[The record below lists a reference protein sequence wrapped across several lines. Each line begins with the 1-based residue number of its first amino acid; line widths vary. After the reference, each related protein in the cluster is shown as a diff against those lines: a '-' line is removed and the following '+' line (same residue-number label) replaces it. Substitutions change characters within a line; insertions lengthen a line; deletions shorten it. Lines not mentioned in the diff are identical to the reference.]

1 MGCRDRTGRG
11 TRFVSRELVMTGMTR
26 ALLAGAMVAGIGLA
40 GLAGAQRQPAPELA
54 YQVTEGQNLNAFVR
68 DGRVA
73 AHLLLRNGIDP
84 RILVAFPAGNS
95 GVGLWFEP
103 LARPATWRLDQ
114 SPRPTSAPGIK
125 GPQPAI
131 VTVASID
138 APRLRIRQAV
148 LSSVRFLR
156 DYQAIGRFPKEVAVD
171 PVISGDTMRW
181 SRARLD
187 GAPGYLLQ
195 VRVLS
200 GRIAGTAIV
209 ADGGRPI
216 RLEITASSGETPLTG
231 LAPSELLN
239 AQAANDP
246 GARNALRFLSYRE
259 KFLAGS
265 WRFQTYFGRDTLMSL
280 RLLMPVLQPRAI
292 EAGLGSVLARLDADG
307 DVAHE
312 EGIGEF
318 AVVDRRQHGG
328 SGDAPEL
335 DYAMID
341 DDYMLAPVAARYL
354 LDTADRAGAARFL
367 ARPIAGES
375 VPGKVEPAGAAL
387 VRNLRFVIAH
397 AAPFAQGP
405 AVDRL
410 IALKP
415 GRLTGQWRDSEEGLG
430 RGRYAYDVNA
440 VFVPAALEA
449 GARLLRAGLLDR
461 YLSAADRAA
470 MADAA
475 AMARTWRERAP
486 ALFRVTIPAAQAIPR
501 IEAYARALG
510 VPAAPATASLG
521 QSPLVFH
528 AISLDAQGHP
538 VPIVNSDEGF
548 ALLFADPSPADLE
561 TYVTAAMRPFPAG
574 LMTDIGLLVANA
586 AQADAATQARFTPA
600 AYHGAVV
607 WSWQQALFAA
617 GLERQLARRDLPAAT
632 RATLTRAQA
641 RLWRAITAT
650 RATQSSE
657 LWSWA
662 FGDGRYAVVPFGAG
676 KQDVDES
683 NAAQLWSTVYLAV
696 QPPATSATG
705 RR

>member
-1 MGCRDRTGRG
+1 
-11 TRFVSRELVMTGMTR
+11 MTL
-26 ALLAGAMVAGIGLA
+26 ALLAGAMSASATLEGA
-40 GLAGAQRQPAPELA
+40 AFAGAQGRAPELA
-54 YQVTEGQNLNAFVR
+54 FQVTEGQNINAFVR
-68 DGRVA
+68 DRAVA
-73 AHLLLRNGIDP
+73 AHLLLRNGRDP
-84 RILVAFPAGNS
+84 RVLVAFPAGNS
-95 GVGLWFEP
+95 GVGLWFDP
-103 LARPATWRLDQ
+103 LARAATWRLEQ
-114 SPRPTSAPGIK
+114 APRATTTPGIA

-138 APRLRIRQAV
+138 APQLRIKQAV

-156 DYQAIGRFPKEVAVD
+156 DYQSVGRFPRELDVA
-171 PVISGDTMRW
+171 PVIAGDTIRW

-200 GRIAGTAIV
+200 GRLLPNGAIIADA
-209 ADGGRPI
+209 ARPI
-216 RLEITASSGETPLTG
+216 RLQITASSGETPLTG
-231 LAPSELLN
+231 LAPSDLLN
-239 AQAANDP
+239 ARAAADP
-246 GARNALRFLSYRE
+246 AARNALRFLSYRE

-280 RLLMPVLQPRAI
+280 RLLMPALRPQAI
-292 EAGLGSVLARLDADG
+292 EAGLGSVLARLDRNG

-328 SGDAPEL
+328 SGDAAVL

-341 DDYMLAPVAARYL
+341 DDFMLAPVAATYL
-354 LDTADRAGAARFL
+354 LDNADRVGARAFL
-367 ARPIAGES
+367 DRAMPSEG
-375 VPGKVEPAGAAL
+375 VPGIVEPAGAAL
-387 VRNLRFVIAH
+387 VRNLRFVVAQARGFA
-397 AAPFAQGP
+397 AAPG
-405 AVDRL
+405 VERL

-415 GRLTGQWRDSEEGLG
+415 GRMTGQWRDSEEGLG

-440 VFVPAALEA
+440 VFVPAALDA
-449 GARLLRAGLLDR
+449 AARLAKAGMLDR
-461 YLSAADRAA
+461 YMTADDRAA
-470 MADAA
+470 LMQAEG
-475 AMARTWRERAP
+475 MARVWRDRAP
-486 ALFRVTIPAAQAIPR
+486 ALFRVTIPAADAVSR
-501 IEAYARALG
+501 MRAYARNLGIPAQPAITALG
-510 VPAAPATASLG
+510 TA
-521 QSPLVFH
+521 PLVFH
-528 AISLDAQGHP
+528 AIALDQRGQP
-538 VPIVNSDEGF
+538 IRIVNSDEGF
-548 ALLFADPSPADLE
+548 ALMFADPSPADLE

-617 GLERQLARRDLPAAT
+617 GLERQLARRDLPAST
-632 RATLTRAQA
+632 RAVLTEAQA
-641 RLWRAITAT
+641 KLWRAIQAT

-662 FGDGRYAVVPFGAG
+662 FENGRYKVVAFGAG

-696 QPPATSATG
+696 QPPRSTRASG
-705 RR
+705 KR

>member
-1 MGCRDRTGRG
+1 
-11 TRFVSRELVMTGMTR
+11 MTGMTR

-40 GLAGAQRQPAPELA
+40 GIAGAQRTVTPELA
-54 YQVTEGQNLNAFVR
+54 YQLTEGQNLNAFVR

-73 AHLLLRNGIDP
+73 AHLLLRNGTDP

-103 LARPATWRLDQ
+103 LARPATWRLEQ
-114 SPRPTSAPGIK
+114 PPRPTTAPGIT

-131 VTVASID
+131 VTVASIA
-138 APRLRIRQAV
+138 APQLRIKQAV
-148 LSSVRFLR
+148 LSSIRFLR
-156 DYQAIGRFPKEVAVD
+156 DYQAVGRFPKEVAVD
-171 PVISGDTMRW
+171 PVVTGDTLRW

-200 GRIAGTAIV
+200 GRIVDKAIV
-209 ADGGRPI
+209 ANGNGPI
-216 RLEITASSGETPLTG
+216 RLEITASSGEAPLTG
-231 LAPSELLN
+231 LAPADLLN
-239 AQAANDP
+239 AKAAKDP
-246 GARNALRFLSYRE
+246 TARNALRFLSYRE

-292 EAGLGSVLARLDADG
+292 EAGLGSVLARLDSDG

-328 SGDAPEL
+328 SGDAAEL

-341 DDYMLAPVAARYL
+341 DDYMLAPVAASYL

-367 ARPIAGES
+367 ARPVASER
-375 VPGKVEPAGAAL
+375 VRGKAEPAGAAL
-387 VRNLRFVIAH
+387 VRNLRFVIAR

-440 VFVPAALEA
+440 VFVPAALDA
-449 GARLLRAGLLDR
+449 GARLMRAGLLDQ
-461 YLSAADRAA
+461 YLSAEDRTAIA
-470 MADAA
+470 RAE
-475 AMARTWRERAP
+475 AMARTWRDRAP
-486 ALFRVTIPAAQAIPR
+486 AMFRVAIPAAQATAEV
-501 IEAYARALG
+501 EAYARTLG
-510 VPAAPATASLG
+510 IPAAPAIASLG
-521 QSPLVFH
+521 QNPLVFH
-528 AISLDAQGHP
+528 AISLDAQGRP

-548 ALLFADPSPADLE
+548 ALLFAAPSPADLE

-617 GLERQLARRDLPAAT
+617 GLERQLARTDLPMTT
-632 RATLTRAQA
+632 RTVLTQAQT

-650 RATQSSE
+650 RTTQSSE

-662 FGDGRYAVVPFGAG
+662 FAGGRYTVVPFGAG

-696 QPPATSATG
+696 QPPVRSATG
-705 RR
+705 KR

>member
-1 MGCRDRTGRG
+1 
-11 TRFVSRELVMTGMTR
+11 MTTTARM
-26 ALLAGAMVAGIGLA
+26 LLAGTMATALALA
-40 GLAGAQRQPAPELA
+40 GVTIARAQAGAAPELA
-54 YQVTEGQNLNAFVR
+54 YRLTEGQNLNAFLR
-68 DGRVA
+68 DGPVA
-73 AHLLLRNGIDP
+73 AHLLLRNGTDP

-103 LARPATWRLDQ
+103 LARPATWTLD
-114 SPRPTSAPGIK
+114 RPPAATTAPGVK

-131 VTVASID
+131 VTVASI
-138 APRLRIRQAV
+138 AAAQLRIKQAV

-156 DYQAIGRFPKEVAVD
+156 DYQSVGRFPSELAVD
-171 PVISGDTMRW
+171 PVVSGDTIRW

-195 VRVLS
+195 LRVLS
-200 GRIAGTAIV
+200 GRIVGRTIV
-209 ADGGRPI
+209 ATGGRPI
-216 RLEITASSGETPLTG
+216 RLEITASSGEVPLTG
-231 LAPSELLN
+231 LPLADLLN
-239 AQAANDP
+239 DRAADDP
-246 GARNALRFLSYRE
+246 VARNALRFLSYQE

-280 RLLMPVLQPRAI
+280 RLLMPALQPRAI
-292 EAGLGSVLARLDADG
+292 EAGLGSVLARLDAQG

-318 AVVDRRQHGG
+318 AVVDRRRQGG
-328 SGDAPEL
+328 RGDAAVL

-341 DDYMLAPVAARYL
+341 DDYMLAPVATTYL
-354 LDTADRAGAARFL
+354 LDHADRAGADRFL
-367 ARPIAGES
+367 ARSIASEG
-375 VPGKVEPAGAAL
+375 VPGRNEPAGAAL
-387 VRNLRFVIAH
+387 VRNLRFVMTQAT
-397 AAPFAQGP
+397 PFAGAP
-405 AVDRL
+405 AVERL

-461 YLSAADRAA
+461 YLTAADRAA
-470 MADAA
+470 LAPAGKHA
-475 AMARTWRERAP
+475 QVWRDRAP
-486 ALFRVTIPAAQAIPR
+486 PLFRVALPAATAAPR
-501 IEAYARALG
+501 IAAYARTLG
-510 VPAAPATASLG
+510 VPAAPALAALG
-521 QSPLVFH
+521 RSPLVFH
-528 AISLDAQGHP
+528 AISLDERGRA

-548 ALLFADPSPADLE
+548 ALLFADPSPADLA

-586 AQADAATQARFTPA
+586 AQADAGVQARFTPA

-617 GLERQLARRDLPAAT
+617 GLERQLARTDLPPAT
-632 RATLTRAQA
+632 RAVLTAAQT
-641 RLWRAITAT
+641 RLWRAIAAT

-662 FGDGRYAVVPFGAG
+662 FADGRYKVVAFGAG

-696 QPPATSATG
+696 RPPVKSATRASG
-705 RR
+705 TR